1 MLKQAYRQRLR
12 QLMELYEAQEYT
24 VRPMMR
30 AVPGVAD
37 VNTNGGLEEQFVVQP
52 DPVRLTMHGV
62 TAGELAAAVSKN
74 VENAGGGIIRRGAER
89 FTVRTDA
96 RVMNATQI
104 GAIPVK
110 FAAGVLPIQP
120 SHRHLQSPC
129 ASGSF
134 VPERNPPLTL
144 WLGILPCIGIFTS
157 NGDRH
162 Q

>member
-1 MLKQAYRQRLR
+1 PITTGLGEIYYYTLEWRRPPPGMDQQR

-96 RVMNATQI
+96 RVM
-104 GAIPVK
+104 
-110 FAAGVLPIQP
+110 
-120 SHRHLQSPC
+120 
-129 ASGSF
+129 
-134 VPERNPPLTL
+134 
-144 WLGILPCIGIFTS
+144 
-157 NGDRH
+157 
-162 Q
+162 